1 MSHPASRRTLPP
13 LNAVRAFEAAARLG
27 SFKEAALELGV
38 THGAISQ
45 QVRLLEDWLGNPA
58 LFRRSTRRV
67 MLTTAGAALLEEVG
81 PALDRIS
88 SAVQRHR
95 ATRGAVPAA
104 VLRVN
109 ALATFSMRWLLP
121 RLSRFRDERPD
132 IEVRLTTSNDPLDSL
147 ADTFDVVIRGGPDSF
162 HGFTS
167 RLLLSERRLPV
178 CSPALV
184 AKLPL
189 KDVSDLAQHTLLN
202 VTSIPR
208 LWRDWLVQAGQ
219 PRLTPTATLTFDHFF
234 LTIQAAIDGLGVAM
248 GPTALIGDDVAA
260 GRLITPF
267 PDVSLPARSYF
278 AYLPTGSESD
288 SQSAVFC
295 DWLEQEGRQ
304 SADNAA
310 ALNAARGQDRG
321 SGGLPYPR
329 SR

>member
-1 MSHPASRRTLPP
+1 MSIPVQRRTLPP

-27 SFKEAALELGV
+27 SFKEAASELGV

-45 QVRLLEDWLGNPA
+45 QVRLLEDRLGAPA
-58 LFRRSTRRV
+58 LFWRSTRRV
-67 MLTTAGAALLEEVG
+67 SLTPAGAALFEELS

-88 SAVQRHR
+88 FAVQRHR
-95 ATRGAVPAA
+95 ATHGEVPAA

-121 RLSRFRDERPD
+121 RLSRFRDERSD
-132 IEVRLTTSNDPLDSL
+132 IEVRLTTSNDPIDAL
-147 ADTFDVVIRGGPDSF
+147 ADNFDVVIRGGPDSF

-167 RLLLSERRLPV
+167 RLFLSERRLPV

-189 KDVSDLAQHTLLN
+189 EEISDLAQHTLLN
-202 VTSIPR
+202 VTSMPR
-208 LWRDWLVQAGQ
+208 LWQDWLVKAGH

-260 GRLITPF
+260 GRLIAPF

-278 AYLPTGSESD
+278 AYLPAGRESGS
-288 SQSAVFC
+288 QTAVFC
-295 DWLEQEGRQ
+295 DWLEEEGRQ
-304 SADNAA
+304 SAGNPWA
-310 ALNAARGQDRG
+310 
-321 SGGLPYPR
+321 P
-329 SR
+329 

>member
-1 MSHPASRRTLPP
+1 MSIPVQRRTLPP

-27 SFKEAALELGV
+27 SFKEAAIELGV

-45 QVRLLEDWLGNPA
+45 QVRLLEDRLGAPA
-58 LFRRSTRRV
+58 LFWRSTRRV
-67 MLTTAGAALLEEVG
+67 TLTPSGTALLEEIG

-95 ATRGAVPAA
+95 ATRGEVPAA

-132 IEVRLTTSNDPLDSL
+132 IEVRLTTSNDPIDAL

-167 RLLLSERRLPV
+167 RLFLSERRLPV

-189 KDVSDLAQHTLLN
+189 EGISDLAQHTLLN
-202 VTSIPR
+202 VTSMPR
-208 LWRDWLVQAGQ
+208 LWHDWLVQAGQ
-219 PRLTPTATLTFDHFF
+219 PRVTPAATLTFDHFF

-260 GRLITPF
+260 GRLIAPF

-278 AYLPTGSESD
+278 VYLPAGSESG
-288 SQSAVFC
+288 SQTAVFC
-295 DWLEQEGRQ
+295 DWLELEGQQ
-304 SADNAA
+304 SAGTATAA
-310 ALNAARGQDRG
+310 
-321 SGGLPYPR
+321 
-329 SR
+329 

>member
-1 MSHPASRRTLPP
+1 MSVVIQRRTLPP

-27 SFKEAALELGV
+27 SFKEAAIELGV

-45 QVRLLEDWLGNPA
+45 QVRLLEDRLGAPA
-58 LFRRSTRRV
+58 LFWRSTRRV
-67 MLTTAGAALLEEVG
+67 TLTPAGTALLEEIG

-95 ATRGAVPAA
+95 ATRGEVPAA

-132 IEVRLTTSNDPLDSL
+132 IEVRLTTSNDPIDAL
-147 ADTFDVVIRGGPDSF
+147 ADTFDVIIRGGPDSF

-167 RLLLSERRLPV
+167 RLILSERRLPV

-189 KDVSDLAQHTLLN
+189 EDISDLAQHTLLN
-202 VTSIPR
+202 VTSMPR
-208 LWRDWLVQAGQ
+208 LWHDWLVQAGQ
-219 PRLTPTATLTFDHFF
+219 PRVTPAATLTFDHFF

-260 GRLITPF
+260 GRLIAPF

-278 AYLPTGSESD
+278 AYLPAGGESD
-288 SQSAVFC
+288 SQTVFC
-295 DWLEQEGRQ
+295 DWLEQEGQQ
-304 SADNAA
+304 SAGNATTT
-310 ALNAARGQDRG
+310 
-321 SGGLPYPR
+321 
-329 SR
+329 

>member
-1 MSHPASRRTLPP
+1 MGISARRRTLPP

-27 SFKEAALELGV
+27 SFKEAASELGV

-45 QVRLLEDWLGNPA
+45 QVRLLEDRLGAPA
-58 LFRRSTRRV
+58 LFWRSTRQV
-67 MLTTAGAALLEEVG
+67 TLTPAGAALFEEIS
-81 PALDRIS
+81 PALDRIAF
-88 SAVQRHR
+88 AVQRHR
-95 ATRGAVPAA
+95 ATHGEGPAA

-132 IEVRLTTSNDPLDSL
+132 IEVRLTTSNEPIDAL

-167 RLLLSERRLPV
+167 RLFLSERRLPI

-184 AKLPL
+184 TKLPL
-189 KDVSDLAQHTLLN
+189 EEISHLTQHTLLN
-202 VTSIPR
+202 VTSMPR
-208 LWRDWLVQAGQ
+208 LWQDWLTKAGH
-219 PRLTPTATLTFDHFF
+219 PRLTAMATLTFDHFF

-248 GPTALIGDDVAA
+248 GPTALISDEVAA

-278 AYLPTGSESD
+278 AYLPAESESG
-288 SQSAVFC
+288 SQTAVFC
-295 DWLEQEGRQ
+295 DWLEEEGRQ
-304 SADNAA
+304 SAGDPTAT
-310 ALNAARGQDRG
+310 
-321 SGGLPYPR
+321 
-329 SR
+329 

>member
-1 MSHPASRRTLPP
+1 MSTSPQRRALPP

-27 SFKEAALELGV
+27 SFKEAAGELGV

-45 QVRLLEDWLGNPA
+45 QVRLLEDRLGAPA
-58 LFRRSTRRV
+58 LFWRSTRRV
-67 MLTTAGAALLEEVG
+67 TLTPAGTALLEEIG

-95 ATRGAVPAA
+95 ATHGEVPAA

-132 IEVRLTTSNDPLDSL
+132 IEVRLTTSNDPIDAL
-147 ADTFDVVIRGGPDSF
+147 ADTFDVVIRGGPDTF

-167 RLLLSERRLPV
+167 RLFLSERRLPV
-178 CSPALV
+178 CSPALA

-189 KDVSDLAQHTLLN
+189 VEVSDLEQHTLLN
-202 VTSIPR
+202 VTSMPR
-208 LWRDWLVQAGQ
+208 LWHEWLVRAGQ
-219 PRLTPTATLTFDHFF
+219 SRLTPTATLTFDHFF

-278 AYLPTGSESD
+278 AYLPAASTSGS
-288 SQSAVFC
+288 QTAVFC
-295 DWLEQEGRQ
+295 DWLEEEGRQ
-304 SADNAA
+304 SARGPTAA
-310 ALNAARGQDRG
+310 
-321 SGGLPYPR
+321 
-329 SR
+329 

>member
-1 MSHPASRRTLPP
+1 MSVPIQRRTLPP

-27 SFKEAALELGV
+27 SFKEAAIELGV

-45 QVRLLEDWLGNPA
+45 QVRLLEDWLRAPA
-58 LFRRSTRRV
+58 LFWRSTRRV
-67 MLTTAGAALLEEVG
+67 TLTPAGTALLEEIG

-95 ATRGAVPAA
+95 ATRGEVPAA
-104 VLRVN
+104 VL
-109 ALATFSMRWLLP
+109 RWLLP
-121 RLSRFRDERPD
+121 RLSRFRDERSD
-132 IEVRLTTSNDPLDSL
+132 IEVRLTTSNDPIDAL

-167 RLLLSERRLPV
+167 RLFLSERRLPV

-189 KDVSDLAQHTLLN
+189 EDISDLAQHTLLN
-202 VTSIPR
+202 VTSMPR
-208 LWRDWLVQAGQ
+208 LWHDWLVQAGH
-219 PRLTPTATLTFDHFF
+219 PRVNPTATLTFDHFF

-260 GRLITPF
+260 GRLIAPF

-278 AYLPTGSESD
+278 AYLPAGSEGG
-288 SQSAVFC
+288 SQTAVFC
-295 DWLEQEGRQ
+295 DWLEQEGQQ
-304 SADNAA
+304 SAGNATA
-310 ALNAARGQDRG
+310 A
-321 SGGLPYPR
+321 
-329 SR
+329 

>member
-1 MSHPASRRTLPP
+1 MSVSVPRRTLPP
-13 LNAVRAFEAAARLG
+13 LNAIRAFEAAARLG
-27 SFKEAALELGV
+27 SFKEAAMELGV

-45 QVRLLEDWLGNPA
+45 QVRLLEDRLGAPA

-67 MLTTAGAALLEEVG
+67 ALTAAGAALLEEVG
-81 PALDRIS
+81 PALDRMA

-95 ATRGAVPAA
+95 ARHGAVPAA

-121 RLSRFRDERPD
+121 RLSGFRDERPD
-132 IEVRLTTSNDPLDSL
+132 IEVRLTTSNDPIDSL
-147 ADTFDVVIRGGPDSF
+147 ADTFDLIIRGGPDSF

-189 KDVSDLAQHTLLN
+189 QEISDLAQHTLLN
-202 VTSIPR
+202 VTSMPR
-208 LWRDWLVQAGQ
+208 LWHDWLKQAGQ
-219 PRLTPTATLTFDHFF
+219 PRLTSTATLTFDHFF

-267 PDVSLPARSYF
+267 PDISLPARSYF
-278 AYLPTGSESD
+278 AYLPAGSESD
-288 SQSAVFC
+288 SQTTAFC
-295 DWLEQEGRQ
+295 DWLEEEGRQ
-304 SADNAA
+304 STGNATVA
-310 ALNAARGQDRG
+310 
-321 SGGLPYPR
+321 
-329 SR
+329 

>member
-1 MSHPASRRTLPP
+1 MGFSVSRRTLPP

-27 SFKEAALELGV
+27 SFKEAAIELGV

-45 QVRLLEDWLGNPA
+45 QVRLLEDRLGAPA

-67 MLTTAGAALLEEVG
+67 TLTPAGTALLEEIG

-88 SAVQRHR
+88 AAVQRHR
-95 ATRGAVPAA
+95 ATNGEVPAA

-132 IEVRLTTSNDPLDSL
+132 IEVHLTTSNDPIDAL

-162 HGFTS
+162 DGFTS
-167 RLLLSERRLPV
+167 RLFLSERRLPV
-178 CSPALV
+178 CSPALI

-189 KDVSDLAQHTLLN
+189 KEISDLAQHTLLN
-202 VTSIPR
+202 VTSMPR
-208 LWRDWLVQAGQ
+208 LWHNWLTQAGQ
-219 PRLTPTATLTFDHFF
+219 ARLTPAATLTFDHFF

-248 GPTALIGDDVAA
+248 GPTALISDDAAA

-278 AYLPTGSESD
+278 AYLPAGSESG
-288 SQSAVFC
+288 SQTAAFC
-295 DWLEQEGRQ
+295 DWLEKEGRQ
-304 SADNAA
+304 SADNATA
-310 ALNAARGQDRG
+310 A
-321 SGGLPYPR
+321 
-329 SR
+329 